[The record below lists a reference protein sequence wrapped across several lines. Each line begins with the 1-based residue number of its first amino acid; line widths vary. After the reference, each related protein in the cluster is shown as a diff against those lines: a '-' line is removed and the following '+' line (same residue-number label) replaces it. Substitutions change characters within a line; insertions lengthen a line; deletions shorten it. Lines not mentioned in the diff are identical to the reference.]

1 MAIQDKKQK
10 EKQKAEEHKQRLA
23 DIKARRRGEPI
34 IDRNAPIL
42 NETPIFLIYCEGK
55 NTEPSYFNKFK
66 FPFVTIKS
74 FGEGKNT
81 LSLVERAKQ
90 LADEAVKSNRKY
102 DQIWCVFDAD
112 PKPDNPYQAEN
123 FSNAIKKAESLG
135 FGVAYSNQAF
145 EYWLILHFEDHQ
157 GGSMDRQLYGDKINA
172 YLKPFGVFYDFN
184 GDKKI
189 NQDFFN
195 LLQSV
200 AKTDKHG
207 KDYTRADLAKI
218 RAEKI
223 YNQLENT
230 EESSTS
236 VFKLIDELMKYNV

>member
-1 MAIQDKKQK
+1 MQDKKLK
-10 EKQKAEEHKQRLA
+10 EKQKAEAHKQLLS
-23 DIKARRRGEPI
+23 DIKARRRGEPVL
-34 IDRNAPIL
+34 DRNAPTL
-42 NETPIFLIYCEGK
+42 PEKPIFLIYCEGK
-55 NTEPSYFNKFK
+55 NTEPSYFNQFK
-66 FPFVTIKS
+66 LPFVTIKS

-90 LADEAVKSNRKY
+90 LADEGVKNNRKY

-112 PKPDNPYQAEN
+112 PKPDNPFQAEN
-123 FSNAIKKAESLG
+123 FNNAIKKAESLG
-135 FGVAYSNQAF
+135 FGVAYSNQSF

-157 GGSMDRQLYGDKINA
+157 GGAMNRNLYGDKINA
-172 YLKPFGVFYDFN
+172 YLKAHNIHYDFN

-200 AKTDKHG
+200 VKTDKNG
-207 KDYTRADLAKI
+207 KDYTRVELAKI
-218 RAEKI
+218 TAEKI
-223 YNQLENT
+223 YNRLKTT

-236 VFKLIDELMKYNV
+236 VFKLIDELMKYNI